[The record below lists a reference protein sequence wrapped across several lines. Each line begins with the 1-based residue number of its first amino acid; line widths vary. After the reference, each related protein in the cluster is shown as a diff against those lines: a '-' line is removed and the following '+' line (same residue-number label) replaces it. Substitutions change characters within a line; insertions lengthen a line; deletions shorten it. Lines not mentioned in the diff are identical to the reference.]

1 METTTTR
8 ERLRHQVAEEIRALL
23 GRRQMSGAKLARA
36 IDQSE
41 MYVSRRLRGETAFDL
56 DDLERIAEV
65 LGVPVASLLPSAFLP
80 NDRSGTSS
88 LRPASPTRPR
98 VDRPK
103 SRPAAESTRP
113 TSAGPANRRRPTR
126 IDRPAGR

>member
-1 METTTTR
+1 METTTR
-8 ERLRHQVAEEIRALL
+8 DRLRHHVAEEIRALL

-56 DDLERIAEV
+56 DDLERIADV
-65 LGVPVASLLPSAFLP
+65 LGVTVADLLPSAKVRP
-80 NDRSGTSS
+80 NNRSADQYVQPTS
-88 LRPASPTRPR
+88 PARPR

-103 SRPAAESTRP
+103 GRPAAESTRP
-113 TSAGPANRRRPTR
+113 GSSVPATRRRPAP
-126 IDRPAGR
+126 ISRPAGR